1 MDTIYFGEPP
11 KMIFHCKV
19 ARRKT
24 FKWPQGEFDCLIAVL
39 VEKGRFKFTING
51 VTDEASK
58 NDIVFFPPNVH
69 FKRTI
74 YESLEFHNIGFCVPE
89 PNTGWDKLCG
99 KYTFE
104 DKLRIESTIK
114 MLSRLAATNEV
125 ETSSEEQSHLTSD
138 LLYQLAI
145 EQKFKQND
153 EDRCNDAII
162 NEICSVLRSNMS
174 SKVDFELLA
183 KDYGMTQ
190 VQFIRRFSKA
200 MGITPGKY
208 LAQQRLKLAYSLLSS
223 GAITVA
229 ETAKLCG
236 FDSPFY
242 LSECFK
248 KQYGITPTQ
257 AKSGEKATRTSN
269 GNVAK

>member
-1 MDTIYFGEPP
+1 MDTFYFGPP
-11 KMIFHCKV
+11 PRMIFHCKV

-24 FKWPQGEFDCLIAVL
+24 FKWVQGEFDCLIAVL
-39 VEKGRFKFTING
+39 VENGRFKFTMNG
-51 VTDEASK
+51 VTDEATK

-74 YESLEFHNIGFCVPE
+74 YESLEFHNIGFVSPE
-89 PNTGWDKLCG
+89 PETGWDKLCG
-99 KYTFE
+99 KYSFE

-114 MLSRLAATNEV
+114 LLSQLAATDEV

-138 LLYQLAI
+138 ILYQLAI
-145 EQKFKQND
+145 EQKIKQSHAD
-153 EDRCNDAII
+153 SCSDAVI
-162 NEICSVLRSNMS
+162 NEVCSLLRSNIA
-174 SKVDFELLA
+174 SKINFEQLA
-183 KDYGMTQ
+183 KEHGMTH

-208 LAQQRLKLAYSLLSS
+208 LSQQRLKLAYSLLSS
-223 GAITVA
+223 GAITVT

-248 KQYGITPTQ
+248 KQYGITPTE
-257 AKSGEKATRTSN
+257 AKNGERPK
-269 GNVAK
+269 

>member
-1 MDTIYFGEPP
+1 MDTIYFGNPP

-24 FKWPQGEFDCLIAVL
+24 FKWSQGEFDCLIAVL
-39 VEKGRFKFTING
+39 VEKGRFKFTMNG

-89 PNTGWDKLCG
+89 ANSGWDKLCG

-104 DKLRIESTIK
+104 DKLRIESTTK
-114 MLSRLAATNEV
+114 MLSMLASTDEI
-125 ETSSEEQSHLTSD
+125 ETCSEEQSHLTSD
-138 LLYQLAI
+138 ILYQLAI
-145 EQKFKQND
+145 EQKLKQKNADSCDDSVIND
-153 EDRCNDAII
+153 
-162 NEICSVLRSNMS
+162 ICSVLRANIS
-174 SKVDFELLA
+174 SKVNFEQLA
-183 KDYGMTQ
+183 RDYGMTQ

-200 MGITPGKY
+200 MNITPGKY
-208 LAQQRLKLAYSLLSS
+208 LSQQRLKLAYSLLSS

-229 ETAKLCG
+229 ETSKLCG

-257 AKSGEKATRTSN
+257 AKNGEKSE
-269 GNVAK
+269 

>member
-1 MDTIYFGEPP
+1 M
-11 KMIFHCKV
+11 
-19 ARRKT
+19 
-24 FKWPQGEFDCLIAVL
+24 
-39 VEKGRFKFTING
+39 NG

-89 PNTGWDKLCG
+89 PNSGWDKLCG
-99 KYTFE
+99 KYSFE
-104 DKLRIESTIK
+104 DKLRIESTVR
-114 MLSRLAATNEV
+114 MLSQLSSTDEI
-125 ETSSEEQSHLTSD
+125 ETSSEEQSHLTAD
-138 LLYQLAI
+138 ILYQLAI
-145 EQKFKQND
+145 EQKLKQNSSVNCD
-153 EDRCNDAII
+153 DNVIND
-162 NEICSVLRSNMS
+162 ICSFLRSNIA
-174 SKVDFELLA
+174 SKINFEQLA
-183 KDYGMTQ
+183 KEYGMTQ

-208 LAQQRLKLAYSLLSS
+208 LSQQRLKLAYSLLSS

-248 KQYGITPTQ
+248 KQYGITPTE
-257 AKSGEKATRTSN
+257 AKSAER
-269 GNVAK
+269 AK